1 MIMDFIQFTLDPP
14 PIARPVE
21 TIAARLDR
29 ARLGFA
35 TWCENVSGRVSD
47 LKKRPGCILSGT
59 LTVCGPAS
67 TI

>member
-1 MIMDFIQFTLDPP
+1 MTMDFIQFTLDPP

-21 TIAARLDR
+21 TIAARLER

-35 TWCENVSGRVSD
+35 TWCENVSGRVRD

-59 LTVCGPAS
+59 LRVCGPAS